1 MHGITTAGNWAVALG
16 LAAVSLVFGLLGL
29 VTAQLADH
37 SASATGLAYLLFGLT
52 YIVRMVTDIQNPDYT
67 WWSPLGW
74 VEKISPY
81 YHPNWLPILLALITG
96 LVLFGLAALINL
108 HRDLNA
114 GAIAT
119 KPGRRT
125 ASNFLRGPA
134 SLL

>member
-1 MHGITTAGNWAVALG
+1 
-16 LAAVSLVFGLLGL
+16 
-29 VTAQLADH
+29 
-37 SASATGLAYLLFGLT
+37 
-52 YIVRMVTDIQNPDYT
+52 
-67 WWSPLGW
+67 
-74 VEKISPY
+74 
-81 YHPNWLPILLALITG
+81 PNWLPILLALITG

-134 SLL
+134 SLLWRREHNVIIGWIVGLAILAMTYGSIYNSVGNMLKTNPTMQQVFGANVVHEANHAMLVSFTSTLVILMAA